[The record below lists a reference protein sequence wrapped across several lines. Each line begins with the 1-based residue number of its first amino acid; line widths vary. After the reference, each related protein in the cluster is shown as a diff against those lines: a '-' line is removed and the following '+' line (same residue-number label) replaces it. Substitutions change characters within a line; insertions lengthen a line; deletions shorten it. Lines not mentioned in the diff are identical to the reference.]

1 MVREFFIVLKKSIA
15 FVVVVVF
22 FLEKEGKNMKSYRDQ
37 IKEGHDHRLCY
48 LRTKLTNGIDP
59 DATNFDKS

>member
-1 MVREFFIVLKKSIA
+1 MKKSIA

-48 LRTKLTNGIDP
+48 LRTKFTNGIDP
-59 DATNFDKS
+59 DETNFDTS

>member
-37 IKEGHDHRLCY
+37 IKEGMITGY
-48 LRTKLTNGIDP
+48 VI
-59 DATNFDKS
+59 